1 MEESEEQKRINAEV
15 QRQVNEALQEYAKI
29 LANASAGITNLTGKV
44 NTASQSSAKQA
55 EATGKSIAYQEAYN
69 KSLEDNNKAMAN
81 LSAAT
86 QSAVIGAKQLGTAF
100 LSTEQGFSK
109 FGKALESAGDAAF
122 SLGKMIGGPLG
133 IAVGALL
140 KGATMAA
147 EAALKQADN
156 TLKATDSLSKL
167 GGAGSFTAAQVLDM
181 GHKAGLTSGN
191 LEVMT
196 KAAGKANTGLAGLGS
211 TVDGGIKAFGDMVAV
226 SKEQR
231 MAFQRMGVSQEE
243 LMNQQADYV
252 KLQEISGVNLADQA
266 KTGKN
271 LKAASLEYAENL
283 LRLSALTGKSADD
296 LTKEKMIANEVYEE
310 QIQTQMEQ
318 AKIRQ
323 LREGGFKDE
332 ADDLQ
337 RQQDNRKRAAE
348 EYVHT
353 FGKEQGLQMARAVRT
368 GSFDKST
375 AGLATIGFDP
385 AAEKRKLEEAKSKQ
399 EVDKIT
405 AATKNDMVEK
415 RQTMLLNMGTAV
427 QYGGEKLGKAVGL
440 GSSETAQAYAR
451 MGSRDNQAANT
462 AATNKTAGVAEG
474 APGAGGV
481 TATDPAQ
488 EARNALT
495 EAEIAAKVKLD
506 EMVAAMNPLL
516 NGFNT
521 TTTAATALTA
531 AAVLAAG
538 ALSAM
543 ALKSKMGDLL
553 GDKGPGFEKGAK
565 GASKAGGA
573 MKMLGS
579 VGNVLGK
586 LAAPLAI
593 GKGVYDAVEGYN
605 SADKNLGIQGRQA
618 TTGEKLSSAAGGA
631 LSGLTFGLISP
642 ETISKSIANATGA
655 GPDSKATLDETK
667 KDNETKAKLQV
678 DQTKVTTTLDGTN
691 KDLNKVMIATKNSID
706 ALKTAIEDLT
716 SVASIKDATG
726 TAESKQKKL
735 EDIYKR
741 LGIGAEVPTGTAP
754 SPGGGT
760 APSPGGGTAPSP
772 GGGTAPSP
780 GGGTAPRPS
789 GNVQSSEAQLR
800 EAGLVLKKGD
810 VQKAGAEL
818 DPRLIDIAKQVQ
830 ASVPGFMQFT
840 GFNDQFHAEKSP
852 RSLHAKGK
860 AFDFV
865 VGKKPSKEEGAKIV
879 ELMKSLGVDYGID
892 EYNNPSAQA
901 TGGHFH
907 GQLKAYDG
915 GVFEGPTAGYDVELH
930 GREAV
935 VPLPNP
941 DSMITVSDKNSAEK
955 NPLNTAMADSISSS
969 GSSESSEMM
978 SIFMEEFKEFMAM
991 KIDELKDVMEE
1002 GNGISDKILTY
1013 SKV

>member
-15 QRQVNEALQEYAKI
+15 QRQVNEALQDYAKI
-29 LANASAGITNLTGKV
+29 LANASASINNLNAKVGTNAQS
-44 NTASQSSAKQA
+44 TARQV
-55 EATGKSIAYQEAYN
+55 EATGKSVAMQNAAT
-69 KSLEDNNKAMAN
+69 KATEDYNKAMGN
-81 LSAAT
+81 LAAAT
-86 QSAVIGAKQLGTAF
+86 TSAVTSTKQFGTAL
-100 LSTEQGFSK
+100 LSTEQGLSK
-109 FGKALESAGDAAF
+109 FGSALTSAGDAAWN
-122 SLGKMIGGPLG
+122 LGKMIGGPLG
-133 IAVGALL
+133 IAVGALV

-147 EAALKQADN
+147 EAALKQTDAS
-156 TLKATDSLSKL
+156 LKATDEFSKM
-167 GGAGSFTAAQVLDM
+167 GGAGAFTSKEILEM
-181 GHKAGLTSGN
+181 GHRAGLSSQN
-191 LEVMT
+191 LEIFT
-196 KAAGKANTGLAGLGS
+196 KAASNAGTGLAMFGNTAAS
-211 TVDGGIKAFGDMVAV
+211 GIKAFGEMTAI

-231 MAFQRMGVSQEE
+231 MAFERMGYSQEQ
-243 LMNQQADYV
+243 LMMMQGDYI
-252 KLQEISGVNLADQA
+252 KLQEMSGKSMQGQA
-266 KTGKN
+266 GDTAK
-271 LKAASLEYAENL
+271 LKKESLEYVENL
-283 LRLSALTGKSADD
+283 TRLSAMTGKSADK
-296 LTKEKMIANEVYEE
+296 LAKEQEARQMEYEE
-310 QIQTQMEQ
+310 LIQTRQEDD
-318 AKIRQ
+318 KIRQ
-323 LREGGFKDE
+323 LKAQDRDAEAAALELEQKKRKAYLDEVEAQFGKDMASKMGRVARTGGF
-332 ADDLQ
+332 
-337 RQQDNRKRAAE
+337 
-348 EYVHT
+348 
-353 FGKEQGLQMARAVRT
+353 
-368 GSFDKST
+368 DKQT
-375 AGLATIGFDP
+375 AGLAPLIDP
-385 AAEKRKLEEAKSKQ
+385 NRILQDIKSATNLDEVRKNAAKQ
-399 EVDKIT
+399 NQDIKGRQSEQLANFGTALQYRGKELGDKIGLSEESLRTSGKFIGRNEVT
-405 AATKNDMVEK
+405 AYEASKT
-415 RQTMLLNMGTAV
+415 QTGTPSTG
-427 QYGGEKLGKAVGL
+427 Q
-440 GSSETAQAYAR
+440 T
-451 MGSRDNQAANT
+451 N
-462 AATNKTAGVAEG
+462 NKTD
-474 APGAGGV
+474 
-481 TATDPAQ
+481 TDAAQ
-488 EARNALT
+488 EFRNTVT
-495 EAEIAAKVKLD
+495 EAGIAAKVALD
-506 EMVAAMNPLL
+506 QMVLSLNPMM
-516 NGFNT
+516 NGFNA

-531 AAVLAAG
+531 AAILAAG

-543 ALKSKMGDLL
+543 ALKSKAGDLL
-553 GDKGPGFEKGAK
+553 GKSGPAVEK

-573 MKMLGS
+573 MKALG
-579 VGNVLGK
+579 VAGNVLGK
-586 LAAPLAI
+586 LALPLTLASTAI
-593 GKGVYDAVEGYN
+593 NGVKGYSNAEG
-605 SADKNLGIQGRQA
+605 NLGIQGRQA

-754 SPGGGT
+754 SPGGGA
-760 APSPGGGTAPSP
+760 APSPGGGA
-772 GGGTAPSP
+772 APSP

-840 GFNDQFHAEKSP
+840 GFNDQFHSEKAP

-941 DSMITVSDKNSAEK
+941 DSMITVSDNNTAEK
-955 NPLNTAMADSISSS
+955 NPLNTAIADSTSAS
-969 GSSESSEMM
+969 GSSGSSEMM
-978 SIFMEEFKEFMAM
+978 SIFMEEFKEFMSM

>member
-15 QRQVNEALQEYAKI
+15 QRQVNEALQDYAKI
-29 LANASAGITNLTGKV
+29 LANASASINNL
-44 NTASQSSAKQA
+44 SAKVGTNAQSTA
-55 EATGKSIAYQEAYN
+55 RQVEATEKSVAMQNAAT
-69 KSLEDNNKAMAN
+69 KTTEDYNKAMGN
-81 LSAAT
+81 LAAAT
-86 QSAVIGAKQLGTAF
+86 TSAVTSTKQFGTAL
-100 LSTEQGFSK
+100 LSTEQGLSK
-109 FGKALESAGDAAF
+109 FGSALTSAGDAAWN
-122 SLGKMIGGPLG
+122 LGKMIGGPLG
-133 IAVGALL
+133 IAVGALV

-147 EAALKQADN
+147 EAALKQTDAS
-156 TLKATDSLSKL
+156 LKATDEFSKM
-167 GGAGSFTAAQVLDM
+167 GGAGAFTSKEILEM
-181 GHKAGLTSGN
+181 GHRAGLSSQN
-191 LEVMT
+191 LEIFT
-196 KAAGKANTGLAGLGS
+196 KAASNAGTGLAMFGNTAAS
-211 TVDGGIKAFGDMVAV
+211 GIKAFGEMTAI

-231 MAFQRMGVSQEE
+231 MAFERMGVSQEQ
-243 LMNQQADYV
+243 LMMMQGDYI
-252 KLQEISGVNLADQA
+252 KLQEMSGKSMQGQA
-266 KTGKN
+266 GDTAK
-271 LKAASLEYAENL
+271 LKKESLEYVENL
-283 LRLSALTGKSADD
+283 TRLSAMTGKSADK
-296 LTKEKMIANEVYEE
+296 LAKEQEARQMEYEE
-310 QIQTQMEQ
+310 LIQTRQEDD
-318 AKIRQ
+318 KIRQ
-323 LREGGFKDE
+323 LKAQDRDAEAAALELEQKKRKAYLDEVEAVYGKDMASKMGRVARTGGF
-332 ADDLQ
+332 
-337 RQQDNRKRAAE
+337 
-348 EYVHT
+348 
-353 FGKEQGLQMARAVRT
+353 
-368 GSFDKST
+368 DKQT
-375 AGLATIGFDP
+375 AGLAVLGIDP
-385 AAEKRKLEEAKSKQ
+385 NRVQQDIKSATNLDEVRKNAAKQ
-399 EVDKIT
+399 NQDIKGLQSEQL
-405 AATKNDMVEK
+405 AN
-415 RQTMLLNMGTAV
+415 LGTAL
-427 QYGGEKLGKAVGL
+427 QYRGKELGDKVGL
-440 GSSETAQAYAR
+440 TEESLSTSGKFIGRNEVTAYEASKTQT
-451 MGSRDNQAANT
+451 GTPSTGQTN
-462 AATNKTAGVAEG
+462 NKTD
-474 APGAGGV
+474 
-481 TATDPAQ
+481 TDPAQ
-488 EARNALT
+488 EFRNNVT
-495 EAEIAAKVKLD
+495 EAGIAAKVALD
-506 EMVAAMNPLL
+506 EMVLSLNPMM
-516 NGFNT
+516 NGFNA
-521 TTTAATALTA
+521 TTTAATLLTA

-553 GDKGPGFEKGAK
+553 GDKGPDFEKGAK

-741 LGIGAEVPTGTAP
+741 LGIGAEVPAGTAP

-780 GGGTAPRPS
+780 S
-789 GNVQSSEAQLR
+789 GKVQSSEAQLR

-915 GVFEGPTAGYDVELH
+915 GVFEGPKAGYDVELH

-941 DSMITVSDKNSAEK
+941 DSMITVSDNNSAEK
-955 NPLNTAMADSISSS
+955 NPLNTAMADSTSSS

-978 SIFMEEFKEFMAM
+978 SMFMEEFKEFMSM